1 MAKKKAETAPKDD
14 TRVRPQGGGRRKL
27 AVPSLDTFRELAKKT
42 LGNKTKV
49 AEMLGVSRYCLLKW
63 EEEDSEIGKV
73 FREQWGRRL
82 DTYLDTAHVLA
93 VGKMGEDENGEKVY
107 VVPPDPNMLR
117 FMIEKYGRMEGFG
130 EEVTVNANVNMK
142 VGVSIK
148 EWIEEKTK

>member
-1 MAKKKAETAPKDD
+1 MAKKKAETAPKDN

-93 VGKMGEDENGEKVY
+93 IGKMGEDENGEKVY
-107 VVPPDPNMLR
+107 VVPPDPNMDVWRASVRRLQ
-117 FMIEKYGRMEGFG
+117 
-130 EEVTVNANVNMK
+130 
-142 VGVSIK
+142 
-148 EWIEEKTK
+148 